1 MQASQPLMHVAS
13 CLVCPT
19 VDDQKSVTHTRT
31 CVQAAGFVVAFAAGR
46 HATHHRRP
54 GALQQAFQRC
64 PYLLAP
70 NRSFPILFVSS
81 ILPNLLLN
89 ISIDHQRFCH
99 VFTSSF
105 NFLDRRRS
113 RWL

>member
-46 HATHHRRP
+46 PAGMPHTTGRITAGLP
-54 GALQQAFQRC
+54 EM
-64 PYLLAP
+64 
-70 NRSFPILFVSS
+70 SVSS
-81 ILPNLLLN
+81 RPQRPQLPHPF
-89 ISIDHQRFCH
+89 HQ
-99 VFTSSF
+99 
-105 NFLDRRRS
+105 
-113 RWL
+113 